1 MHPRH
6 LAAIQLAVLGV
17 PVIPICAPY
26 PHEHAVNAHGKCTI
40 CAGFKVPVIKWQA
53 ERSKDIEQINRW
65 WAVEAYNLAIVPADV
80 GMTVID
86 LDGAAGAA
94 GWAKLCSDLSMDPG
108 DPPMVRTP
116 GGGLHLYYSGPTF
129 RPSAGVL
136 GMGIDVRSEDSY
148 VLVPPSEIDGRE
160 YHWL

>member
-6 LAAIQLAVLGV
+6 LAAVQLAVMGV

-26 PHEHAVNAHGKCTI
+26 PHEHAVNAHGKCMI

-94 GWAKLCSDLSMDPG
+94 GWAKLCSDLRMDPG